1 MRANVARQ
9 ERKQINCEPMKR
21 QTANPSIRTL
31 KQAHAYVLQVGIC
44 GIFSDTKG
52 SLPNLWDATDLPER
66 QPGEKGWGQKVI
78 AVWQWKNELPASYPE
93 EIFYGKIPGGR
104 AALMTIDYLRTEHFP
119 KHHRPI
125 QECSPLA
132 RNIYKIIRFDPMTTG
147 SLRKELNM
155 TLRPERTKF
164 DRALQELQI
173 TLNIARRNS
182 LKDENDTWVLF
193 SEQYLDVVRA
203 WTG

>member
-1 MRANVARQ
+1 M
-9 ERKQINCEPMKR
+9 IHSMKR
-21 QTANPSIRTL
+21 KVAAVRTL
-31 KQAHAYVLQVGIC
+31 KQARTYILQVGLC
-44 GIFSDTKG
+44 GIFSDAG
-52 SLPNLWDATDLPER
+52 VGMPNLWEVVDLPER

-119 KHHRPI
+119 KHHRTI

-132 RNIYKIIRFDPMTTG
+132 GNIYKIIRFDPMTTG

-164 DRALQELQI
+164 DRALQ
-173 TLNIARRNS
+173 
-182 LKDENDTWVLF
+182 
-193 SEQYLDVVRA
+193 
-203 WTG
+203 